1 VELSVKHCQAV
12 TPNSRAPRPR
22 RCGELGLT
30 LTELLVVIAILA
42 IIGGSLAGAFGI
54 GLRLLA
60 PTGAQATLTG
70 NADSLAFEQQI
81 GADVARADCLR
92 APNMQAIPTG
102 GCQRSVQNSSS
113 SCAPSGYSLCLA
125 WYVPGSACHTVTY
138 WQQSDGAVMR
148 SDLSTSTTTTRIATG
163 GLTIA
168 ATWTPA
174 TTSNGGYQWTKQV
187 KITITQR
194 GIPGAPAAAQPATT
208 VFQLVPLAADPLS
221 PAVPGGSSPC

>member
-1 VELSVKHCQAV
+1 MKRYQPVPPLS
-12 TPNSRAPRPR
+12 RGPRPHR
-22 RCGELGLT
+22 RGERGLT

-81 GADVARADCLR
+81 GADLARADCLA
-92 APNMQAIPTG
+92 APAMQAVPTG
-102 GCQRSVQNSSS
+102 GCQRSVQDMPS
-113 SCAPSGYSLCLA
+113 SCTPSGYVLCLA

-138 WQQSDGAVMR
+138 WQQPNGTIVR
-148 SDLSTSTTTTRIATG
+148 SDLSTSNNTTRIATG
-163 GLTIA
+163 GLKIA

-174 TTSNGGYQWTKQV
+174 PTSNGDYQWTKQV
-187 KITITQR
+187 QITITQQ
-194 GIPGAPAAAQPATT
+194 GIPGAPAATRPASTT
-208 VFQLVPLAADPLS
+208 FQLVPLAADPLS
-221 PAVPGGSSPC
+221 PALPGGSSPC

>member
-1 VELSVKHCQAV
+1 MKHCQAV

-22 RCGELGLT
+22 RRGELGLT

-81 GADVARADCLR
+81 GADVARADCLA
-92 APNMQAIPTG
+92 APGMQAVPTG
-102 GCQRSVQNSSS
+102 GCQRSVQNSPS

-138 WQQSDGAVMR
+138 WQQPDGTIVR
-148 SDLSTSTTTTRIATG
+148 SDLSTSNHTTRIATG
-163 GLTIA
+163 GLKIVA
-168 ATWTPA
+168 QWTTFNEPPL
-174 TTSNGGYQWTKQV
+174 NGGYKWTNQV
-187 KITITQR
+187 QITITQQ
-194 GIPGAPAAAQPATT
+194 GIPGAPAAAKPATT
-208 VFQLVPLAADPLS
+208 IFQLVPLAADPLS
-221 PAVPGGSSPC
+221 PALPGGSSPC

>member
-1 VELSVKHCQAV
+1 VELRVKHDQAA
-12 TPNSRAPRPR
+12 TPVGRPPRPR
-22 RCGELGLT
+22 RRGERGLT
-30 LTELLVVIAILA
+30 LTELLVVLAILA

-81 GADVARADCLR
+81 GADVARADCLA
-92 APNMQAIPTG
+92 APGMQAVPTG
-102 GCQRSVQNSSS
+102 GCQRSVQNSPS

-138 WQQSDGAVMR
+138 WQQPNGTIAR
-148 SDLSTSTTTTRIATG
+148 SDLGTSNQTTRIATG

-174 TTSNGGYQWTKQV
+174 PTSNGNYQWTKQV
-187 KITITQR
+187 TITITQQ
-194 GIPGAPAAAQPATT
+194 GIPGAPAATRPATT
-208 VFQLVPLAADPLS
+208 TFQLVPLAADPLS
-221 PAVPGGSSPC
+221 SALPGGSSPC